1 MDDEDDIKKLDKSKL
16 NTKLTELRD
25 KEREER
31 LRAVELASFLETR
44 SLNTDE
50 KAELATLETSIAA
63 NTDEQRDIQRVL
75 EVGNFSS
82 SVNDDLGM
90 NDKETRSYSLIKLI
104 RANCHN
110 ASQKDRDA
118 ATLELEASSALEV
131 RLGVT
136 AQGMFLPMEVMGE
149 WRGNNLFYDAGK
161 KEWERRDMMA
171 SNFSQGGAFIGVDFR
186 AQQMIPL
193 LRNAMALTRAG
204 VTFLDG
210 LVGDVMFPKQTG
222 TATAGWVGRDGGTI
236 GEGNQTLGGVTLTPR
251 TLGVYVDYGRQLRLQ
266 SSVSVENFIRGD
278 LMTIMALEKDR
289 VGIHGSG
296 SNGQPSGVEITSG
309 IGTQTFST
317 ASSPTRDEVIGMRT
331 DLATAN
337 ALINTQ
343 AFITNS
349 TVYGNMMSTAID
361 SGSGRFLISEN
372 GTLIGRTLIE
382 SNQIE
387 SGEMYFG
394 NWSELLVGTWGG
406 LDLLVDPY
414 AGATSGTV
422 RVLVFQS
429 CDLAV
434 RHAQSFCK
442 GAAA

>member
-1 MDDEDDIKKLDKSKL
+1 MPDEQVDVGKL

-25 KEREER
+25 KEREQR
-31 LRAVELASFLETR
+31 LRAVKLASFLEER
-44 SLNTDE
+44 SLTSDE
-50 KAELATLETSIAA
+50 KSELEELEKSIGK

-75 EVGNFSS
+75 EVGNFST
-82 SVNDDLGM
+82 SVNDNLGLD
-90 NDKETRSYSLIKLI
+90 DKETSQYSIINLI
-104 RANCHN
+104 RANSHN
-110 ASQKDRDA
+110 ASKSDRDA
-118 ATLELEASSALEV
+118 ATLELEASSAIEK
-131 RLGVT
+131 RLGV
-136 AQGMFLPMEVMGE
+136 APQGSYIPMEIMGE
-149 WRGNNLFYDAGK
+149 WRGPGVDYDASTK
-161 KEWERRDMMA
+161 KWERRDMMA
-171 SNFSQGGAFIGVDFR
+171 NQFSQGGAFIGVDFR
-186 AQQMIPL
+186 ASQMIPL

-236 GEGNQTLGGVTLTPR
+236 GESNQTIGGVTLTPR

-266 SSVSVENFIRGD
+266 SSVAVENFIRTD
-278 LMTIMALEKDR
+278 LMTIMALEQDR
-289 VGIHGSG
+289 VGIHGG
-296 SNGQPSGVEITSG
+296 GTNGEPAGVEITSG

-337 ALINTQ
+337 ALLNTQ

-349 TVYGNMMSTAID
+349 TVYGNMMGTAID
-361 SGSGRFLISEN
+361 SGSGRFLIDEN
-372 GTLIGRTLIE
+372 GNLIGRTLIE

-406 LDLLVDPY
+406 LDLLIDPY
-414 AGATSGTV
+414 AGATAGTV
-422 RVLVFQS
+422 RVLVFRS
-429 CDLAV
+429 IDLVV
-434 RHAQSFCK
+434 RHAQSFCR
-442 GAAA
+442 GSN